1 MDNQIPSFLRSTLSI
16 CFIICVLAVLVM
28 VFMWITPD
36 QVTFGVVTAVISA
49 YLTNYGSVKEPKPN
63 TVTITDTTKTQ
74 ESIDNIK
81 EAIAPVI
88 TPIDDTDLE
97 SSKLEAYDPDDKQ

>member
-1 MDNQIPSFLRSTLSI
+1 
-16 CFIICVLAVLVM
+16 M

-81 EAIAPVI
+81 EAIAPVG
-88 TPIDDTDLE
+88 TDLE
-97 SSKLEAYDPDDKQ
+97 YNKLEAYDPDDKQ